1 MNFDKILYSI
11 FKVEMEKTMIF
22 KSLSLTLASLVMFF
36 SVTAHA
42 QQIVSDNDVGF
53 IDGGTL
59 TIKGEALVLYAIKAP
74 ALGSYCNPR
83 LKKYDCGLI
92 SKSSLMDMSAGAK
105 ITCSPAP
112 APHNKKYKCLSNGY
126 DLSEGMVYTG
136 WATPLETAPD
146 LFKKLARE
154 AKQKRRGMWRIL
166 TQ

>member
-1 MNFDKILYSI
+1 
-11 FKVEMEKTMIF
+11 MIF
-22 KSLSLTLASLVMFF
+22 KSFSLTLASVAMFI
-36 SVTAHA
+36 SATAHA
-42 QQIVSDNDVGF
+42 QQIISDNDVGF

-59 TIKGEALVLYAIKAP
+59 TIKGAPLVLYAIKAP
-74 ALGSYCNPR
+74 ELGSYCNPR

-112 APHNKKYKCLSNGY
+112 APYSPNKYKCLSNGY

-154 AKQKRRGMWRIL
+154 AKEKRRGMWRIS
-166 TQ
+166 TP

>member
-1 MNFDKILYSI
+1 
-11 FKVEMEKTMIF
+11 MISKGF
-22 KSLSLTLASLVMFF
+22 SLTLASVAMFI

-59 TIKGEALVLYAIKAP
+59 TIKDRSFVLYAIKAP
-74 ALGSYCNPR
+74 KLGSYCNPR
-83 LKKYDCGLI
+83 LKKFDCGLI
-92 SKSSLMDMSAGAK
+92 SKSSLMDMSVGAK

-112 APHNKKYKCLSNGY
+112 APYNNKKFKCVSNGY

-154 AKQKRRGMWRIL
+154 AKEKRRGMWRIL
-166 TQ
+166 SQ

>member
-1 MNFDKILYSI
+1 
-11 FKVEMEKTMIF
+11 MEKTMIF
-22 KSLSLTLASLVMFF
+22 KSFSLTLASLVMFF
-36 SVTAHA
+36 SAIAHA
-42 QQIVSDNDVGF
+42 QQIISDNDVGF

-59 TIKGEALVLYAIKAP
+59 TIKGASLMLYAIKAP
-74 ALGSYCNPR
+74 ELGSYCNPR

-112 APHNKKYKCLSNGY
+112 APYSNKKYKCLSNSY

-146 LFKKLARE
+146 LFKTLARE
-154 AKQKRRGMWRIL
+154 AKEKRRGMWRIS